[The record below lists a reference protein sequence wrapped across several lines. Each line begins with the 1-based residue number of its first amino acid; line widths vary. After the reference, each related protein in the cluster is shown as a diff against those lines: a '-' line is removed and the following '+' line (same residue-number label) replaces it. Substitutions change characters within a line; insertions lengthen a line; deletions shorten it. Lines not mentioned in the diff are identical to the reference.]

1 MGGTVINIDGLWKQY
16 RLGVIGHGT
25 LYQDLQSWWARV
37 RGKEDPNIR
46 IAEIADSQRE
56 SVKGD
61 RFWALKDICLDV
73 EQGKVMGVIGRNGAG
88 KSTLLKILS
97 RVTAPTK
104 GVFRIKG
111 RLASLLEVGT
121 GFHPELTGRENIF
134 LNGSILGMSRQEI
147 KKKFDEIVDFAEIED
162 FLDTP
167 VKRYSSG
174 MYVRLAFAVA
184 AHLDPEIL
192 LVDEVLAVGDYE
204 FQKKCLNK
212 MENVASQGRT
222 ILFVSHNIGSINKLC
237 DRCIV
242 LEAGQIAFDGP
253 TLEATNYYINPS
265 HRATNT
271 EVVKFAPNDKFP
283 AQLLQVSTHDR
294 EGNVAKTFFYQE
306 GLEIRMVIQV
316 NRLSRSYYAN
326 FVIHNSKGE
335 GIFFSA
341 DNDVEESFL
350 GNMDQTGVCR
360 YRVVIP
366 GKILKPDRYSISPAI
381 GYHIDNDHEQDL
393 WFEIIDISSRRA
405 SKTGGYRNFI
415 IAPELEWR
423 GEIIR
428 EDLATADAAPG
439 QRLSR

>member
-1 MGGTVINIDGLWKQY
+1 M
-16 RLGVIGHGT
+16 
-25 LYQDLQSWWARV
+25 
-37 RGKEDPNIR
+37 
-46 IAEIADSQRE
+46 
-56 SVKGD
+56 
-61 RFWALKDICLDV
+61 
-73 EQGKVMGVIGRNGAG
+73 
-88 KSTLLKILS
+88 
-97 RVTAPTK
+97 
-104 GVFRIKG
+104 
-111 RLASLLEVGT
+111 
-121 GFHPELTGRENIF
+121 
-134 LNGSILGMSRQEI
+134 GMSRQEV
-147 KKKFDEIVDFAEIED
+147 KKKFNEIVDFAEIDD

-265 HRATNT
+265 YRATNT
-271 EVVKFAPNDKFP
+271 DLVNYKPNDNFP

-294 EGNVAKTFFYQE
+294 DGNISKMFFYQD

-316 NRLSRSYYAN
+316 NKPSRNYYAT
-326 FVIHNSKGE
+326 FVIRNSKGE

-341 DNDVEESFL
+341 DNDVEDSFL
-350 GNMDQTGVCR
+350 GNMNQTGACQ
-360 YRVVIP
+360 YRIMIP

-381 GYHIDNDHEQDL
+381 GYHIDNDHDHDL
-393 WFEIIDISSRRA
+393 WFDIIDISSRRA
-405 SKTGGYRNFI
+405 SKTGGYRDFI
-415 IAPELEWR
+415 IAPEIDWK

-428 EDLATADAAPG
+428 DEVLTEGVAALR
-439 QRLSR
+439 RLVQ